1 MEEEQHTPGAA
12 LVPITTTG
20 AARST
25 LELAPQTWSLANRLQ
40 RTDFVPDALKG
51 KPEAIMAAM
60 LTGAELDI
68 PPMQALKSIH
78 VVKGRPALSAELMR
92 ALVLRA
98 GHELWFEEKSATR
111 VIAAGSRKGSTRESR
126 VTWTHD
132 QAKNAGLLGKDNW
145 KHYPE
150 AMLTAR
156 ATSQLCRDI
165 FPDVLAGLGH
175 SIEELTD
182 GDFDDDPPAAP
193 DVSSPRPAPAARK
206 TAKANRR
213 VARAEQKPEEPLPE
227 PPQGAAPPLP
237 GETDDDIV
245 DGEIVDDDE
254 TETETPPIPEEDLA
268 EDGYVEPDTNADGP
282 RYSGPQVIAIRLG
295 ELGVK
300 DRETKLRI
308 VSDILRTEVTTTKE
322 LDHSEITTV
331 LESLEHG
338 LPDLEPATDFAA
350 EIEAD
355 ETAAAEA
362 NETADETE
370 PTAGRRRR
378 RSNPEEWDAEAWRTY
393 LRSIGMKV
401 IPVIRRA
408 AEIVVERSTGD
419 DQLHA
424 PTNLEEIAGLGIA
437 EELRNW
443 AAQQ

>member
-132 QAKNAGLLGKDNW
+132 QARNAGLLGKDNW

-175 SIEELTD
+175 SFEELQD
-182 GDFDDDPPAAP
+182 GDFDDDPPPAP
-193 DVSSPRPAPAARK
+193 DVSSPPPAPAARK
-206 TAKANRR
+206 TAKATRR

-227 PPQGAAPPLP
+227 PPRGEAPPLP
-237 GETDDDIV
+237 GDSDD
-245 DGEIVDDDE
+245 EIVDAEIVDAE
-254 TETETPPIPEEDLA
+254 PESPPIPEEDLA
-268 EDGYVEPDTNADGP
+268 EDGFVEPDTHDENGP
-282 RYSGPQVIAIRLG
+282 KYTGPQVIAIRLAD
-295 ELGVK
+295 LGVK
-300 DRETKLRI
+300 DRDEKLRI
-308 VSDILRTEVTTTKE
+308 VENLIGRPVASTKE
-322 LDHSEITTV
+322 LENDEISTV
-331 LESLEHG
+331 LQGLEHG
-338 LPDLEPATDFAA
+338 LPDMEPATDFAA
-350 EIEAD
+350 EIDAD
-355 ETAAAEA
+355 EGAAES
-362 NETADETE
+362 EPE
-370 PTAGRRRR
+370 PTTKRR

-408 AEIVVERSTGD
+408 AELVADLETGSD
-419 DQLHA
+419 PKPPA

>member
-1 MEEEQHTPGAA
+1 MTEENPTPGTAM
-12 LVPITTTG
+12 VPITTTG

-145 KHYPE
+145 KGYPE

-175 SIEELTD
+175 SLEELTD
-182 GDFDDDPPAAP
+182 GDFDDAPPPAPEASSAP
-193 DVSSPRPAPAARK
+193 PAPAARK
-206 TAKANRR
+206 TAKATRR

-227 PPQGAAPPLP
+227 PPQGDAPPLP
-237 GETDDDIV
+237 GDSDE
-245 DGEIVDDDE
+245 EIVDAFIVE
-254 TETETPPIPEEDLA
+254 EEPEAPPIPEEDLA
-268 EDGYVEPDTNADGP
+268 DDGFVEPDTHDEDGP
-282 RYSGPQVIAIRLG
+282 KFTGPQVIAIRLAD
-295 ELGVK
+295 LGVK

-308 VSDILRTEVTTTKE
+308 VEHLIGRPVASTKE
-322 LDHSEITTV
+322 LENEEITTV
-331 LESLEHG
+331 LVGLEHG
-338 LPDLEPATDFAA
+338 LPDMEPETDFAA
-350 EIEAD
+350 EIDADDEAD
-355 ETAAAEA
+355 AEPEAETSSK
-362 NETADETE
+362 
-370 PTAGRRRR
+370 RR
-378 RSNPEEWDAEAWRTY
+378 RSNPEEWDAEQWRTF
-393 LRSIGMKV
+393 LRSVGVKAV
-401 IPVIRRA
+401 AVIRRA
-408 AEIVVERSTGD
+408 SELISEEYGPGTSDEPSPVP
-419 DQLHA
+419 

>member
-1 MEEEQHTPGAA
+1 MTEENPTPGTAM
-12 LVPITTTG
+12 VPITTTG

-132 QAKNAGLLGKDNW
+132 MAKNAGLLGKDNW
-145 KHYPE
+145 KGYPE

-175 SIEELTD
+175 SLEELTD
-182 GDFDDDPPAAP
+182 GDFDDAPPPAPEASSAP
-193 DVSSPRPAPAARK
+193 PAPAARK
-206 TAKANRR
+206 TAKATRR

-227 PPQGAAPPLP
+227 PPRGEAPPLP
-237 GETDDDIV
+237 GDSDD
-245 DGEIVDDDE
+245 EIVDAEIVLDDDAGE
-254 TETETPPIPEEDLA
+254 APPIPEEDLA
-268 EDGYVEPDTNADGP
+268 EDGFVEPDTDDGDGP
-282 RYSGPQVIAIRLG
+282 KYTGPQVIAIRLG
-295 ELGVK
+295 DLGVK
-300 DRETKLRI
+300 DRETKLQI
-308 VSDILRTEVTTTKE
+308 VEFFVGRPVASTKE

-331 LESLEHG
+331 LEGLEHG
-338 LPDLEPATDFAA
+338 LPDMEPATDFEA
-350 EIEAD
+350 EIDADPTEEDPEPEA
-355 ETAAAEA
+355 ETSSK
-362 NETADETE
+362 
-370 PTAGRRRR
+370 RR
-378 RSNPEEWDAEAWRTY
+378 RSNPEEWDAEQWRTF
-393 LRSIGMKV
+393 LRSVGVKAV
-401 IPVIRRA
+401 AVIRRA
-408 AEIVVERSTGD
+408 AELASDLEDVV
-419 DQLHA
+419 A